1 MITLSTSPCSLDLK
15 DLAKALYLLKIDA
28 DDNSVSN
35 TPMYICFKKRKEFLN
50 SKCNKLSRF

>member
-28 DDNSVSN
+28 DDNSN
-35 TPMYICFKKRKEFLN
+35 TPMYICFKKRKETLN
-50 SKCNKLSRF
+50 SKCNK